1 MTYYDVVIIGAGTSG
16 TIAARFAASN
26 GLKVCLIDA
35 NKKEVIGNKVCG
47 DVVSASIFDFL
58 KIDPPQGNEIM
69 SMKKKIKLYSADLQ
83 HHLTVNMPIYLVDR
97 LRFGQKLLKDALDSG
112 VTEFLDNSKV
122 MDLTYKNGSV
132 NGVTVRL
139 KTREK
144 VTINAKI
151 VIDGSG
157 AHSIVRKK
165 IKSDIIQNEIS
176 KDDLVICY
184 REIIQFNDNLDS
196 NMPTDSLTVVLDSDN
211 VPGGYFWYFPKSD
224 KIANL
229 GLGVLLH
236 QKSNL
241 KQIYQNFVLNK
252 FLSTRNYKLLSSGGD
267 IVPIRRPLPSCADNG
282 IMFIGDAG
290 CHVNTS
296 NGGGIH
302 TGMIAGYYAA
312 MVAKKAIEAEDY
324 SLDQLWDYNCFL
336 MKDFGIGH
344 ATNDIARLF
353 MQHISPIDF
362 NYIVKK
368 KLIDDNELTQM
379 FDGKVISPSI
389 KQLVLKL
396 SKGISKPKLLLKLN
410 YLFKQMKKIN
420 RHYLQYP
427 KDVSGYETWRK
438 IENEMFN
445 KAFLKIEKYYNEKR
459 IKVNPK

>member
-1 MTYYDVVIIGAGTSG
+1 MNYYDIVIVGAGTSS

-35 NKKEVIGNKVCG
+35 NKKEQIGNKVCG
-47 DVVSASIFDFL
+47 DVVLSSIFDFL
-58 KIDPPQGNEIM
+58 KINPPQADEIL
-69 SMKKKIKLYSADLQ
+69 SMKKKVKLYSSDLQ
-83 HHLTVNMPIYLVDR
+83 YHLTVKIPIYLVDR
-97 LRFGQKLLKDALDSG
+97 LRFGQKLLRDALDSG
-112 VTEFLDNSKV
+112 VAEFLDNSKV
-122 MDLTYKNGSV
+122 MDLTYKNGNV

-139 KTREK
+139 KTGEK

-184 REIIQFNDNLDS
+184 REIVQFNDNLPP

-211 VPGGYFWYFPKSD
+211 IPGGYFWYFPKSD
-224 KIANL
+224 TVVNL

-241 KQIYQNFVLNK
+241 KHIYQNFVLNK
-252 FLSTRNYKLLSSGGD
+252 FLSRKNYKVLSSGGD
-267 IVPIRRPLPSCADNG
+267 IVPLRRPLPSCADNG

-290 CHVNTS
+290 CHVNTA

-302 TGMIAGYYAA
+302 TGMTAGYYAA
-312 MVAKKAIEAEDY
+312 MMAKKAIEAEDY
-324 SLDQLWDYNCFL
+324 SLKKLWDYNCLL
-336 MKDFGIGH
+336 MNDFGIGH
-344 ATNDIARLF
+344 ATNDIARLLI
-353 MQHISPIDF
+353 QHITTDDF

-368 KLIDDNELTQM
+368 KLIDDNELIQM
-379 FDGKVISPSI
+379 YYGKIISPSI

-396 SKGISKPKLLLKLN
+396 YKGISKPKLLLKLN
-410 YLFKQMKKIN
+410 YILKQMKQIN
-420 RHYLQYP
+420 RHYLKYP
-427 KDVSGYETWRK
+427 QDFSGYETWRE
-438 IENEMFN
+438 IENDMFN
-445 KAFLKIEKYYNEKR
+445 KAFLKIAPN
-459 IKVNPK
+459 N